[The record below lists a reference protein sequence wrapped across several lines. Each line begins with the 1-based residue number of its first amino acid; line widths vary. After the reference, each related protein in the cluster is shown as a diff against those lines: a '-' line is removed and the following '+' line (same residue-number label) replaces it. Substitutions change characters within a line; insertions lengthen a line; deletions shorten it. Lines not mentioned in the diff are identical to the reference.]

1 MNTVL
6 KIHARPVDQMAVI
19 AELAKIPEAE
29 FIFLAKDKAR
39 ELGITR
45 ADLSKLVDQSRKA
58 SAANDQFMT
67 PPEEQSL
74 ADELKAQ
81 LHHMRSE
88 NKAARTQG
96 RAEPFSAKAIDDI
109 KAQLEEAMKEE
120 ADKLSPELR
129 FTHHAQNLGLRQF
142 SSDEAARWTGTHWQA
157 VPPTEF
163 KGHALNWLEANA
175 PDKYKKSLTES
186 CTACAVW
193 RLPQLPEQST
203 RTIPFSNVYLDI
215 NEEDAWV
222 GFRYQAPEPQKG
234 MRYAVN
240 AALDMRHSDAMFY
253 MPPDLPQD
261 SMFHQFLNTSL
272 PDEGARNLLQEY
284 VGSTLLPDTR
294 YATACFFIGEGRN
307 GKGVMMRLVKA
318 LHRQTAAMLLDKLE
332 GFQLHGLVGA
342 SLALVD
348 EAPKA
353 GINEQM
359 LKSLIAGE
367 AVLIDRKNMQP
378 LTYMP
383 TAKWIVSANHVP
395 KFSDHSLGFWE
406 RWLFIPFDITIPHA
420 ERRMNL
426 ADEIIKHE
434 LHHVANWAL
443 QGLQRLLERG
453 RFPKADE
460 LPTKVRACIGRAKT
474 ESDVVRG
481 WTDDQGVQ
489 VVPSTE
495 GWMPKAKLY
504 SHFTQWCEEQG
515 RRAVAQPEFFKR
527 LERIFPRQI
536 QEEQRRSAGQTRIRW
551 VNLKLDMAEVAF

>member
-1 MNTVL
+1 MTAVTK
-6 KIHARPVDQMAVI
+6 KISSHQ
-19 AELAKIPEAE
+19 
-29 FIFLAKDKAR
+29 R
-39 ELGITR
+39 EY
-45 ADLSKLVDQSRKA
+45 
-58 SAANDQFMT
+58 AANDEAMT
-67 PPEEQSL
+67 PPEDDSP
-74 ADELKAQ
+74 ADKLKAE
-81 LHHMRSE
+81 LHHMYAE

-96 RAEPFSAKAIDDI
+96 RIEPFSKEAIEKI
-109 KAQLEEAMKEE
+109 KQVLKKEQGKEDEEV
-120 ADKLSPELR
+120 SPELQ
-129 FTHHAQNLGLRQF
+129 FIHHARSLGLRQF
-142 SSDEAARWTGTHWQA
+142 SSDEAARWTGTHWEA
-157 VPPTEF
+157 IVPAEF
-163 KGHALNWLEANA
+163 KGKAVSWLEANA
-175 PDKYKKSLTES
+175 PHKLKKSVVES
-186 CTACAVW
+186 CAVCTVW
-193 RLPQLPEQST
+193 SLPALPQQST

-215 NEEDAWV
+215 DESDAWI
-222 GFRYQAPEPQKG
+222 GFRYEKPEHTKG
-234 MRYAVN
+234 MRYSIN
-240 AALDMRHSDAMFY
+240 TALDMSHADDMFY
-253 MPPDLPQD
+253 TPPDLPKD
-261 SMFHQFLNTSL
+261 SLFHQFLTTSL

-294 YATACFFIGEGRN
+294 YATACFLIGEGRN

-348 EAPKA
+348 EAPKG

-406 RWLFIPFDITIPHA
+406 RWLFIPFDVTIPHG
-420 ERRMNL
+420 ERHMNL
-426 ADEIIKHE
+426 ADEIVQHE

-489 VVPSTE
+489 VLPTKE
-495 GWMPKAKLY
+495 RWLPKAKLY
-504 SHFTQWCEEQG
+504 QHFTQWCEEQG

-536 QEEQRRSAGQTRIRW
+536 QEEQRRSAGQTRTRW
-551 VNLKLDMAEVAF
+551 VNLALDSADVAF

>member
-1 MNTVL
+1 MTAIPKEKSN
-6 KIHARPVDQMAVI
+6 
-19 AELAKIPEAE
+19 AKFEH
-29 FIFLAKDKAR
+29 
-39 ELGITR
+39 
-45 ADLSKLVDQSRKA
+45 
-58 SAANDQFMT
+58 AANDEGMT
-67 PPEEQSL
+67 TPVDGSL
-74 ADELKAQ
+74 ADQLKAE
-81 LHHMRSE
+81 LHHMYAE

-96 RAEPFSAKAIDDI
+96 RDEPFSKATIEKI
-109 KAQLEEAMKEE
+109 KRALEQTKGSDEE
-120 ADKLSPELR
+120 ELSPELQ
-129 FTHHAQNLGLRQF
+129 FIHHAQSLGLRQF
-142 SSDEAARWTGTHWQA
+142 SNDEAARWTGTHWEA
-157 VPPTEF
+157 IVPTEF
-163 KGHALNWLEANA
+163 KGSAVEWLETNA
-175 PDKYKKSLTES
+175 PHKVKKSMVES
-186 CTACAVW
+186 CAACAVW
-193 RLPQLPEQST
+193 RLPALPHQST
-203 RTIPFSNVYLDI
+203 RTIPFANAYLAI

-222 GFRYQAPEPQKG
+222 GFRYQAPTQEMG
-234 MRYAVN
+234 MRYSIN
-240 AALDMRHSDAMFY
+240 TALDMSHADSMFY
-253 MPPDLPQD
+253 MPPDLPKD
-261 SMFHQFLNTSL
+261 SLFHQFLSTSL
-272 PDEGARNLLQEY
+272 PDVGARNLLQEY

-318 LHRQTAAMLLDKLE
+318 LHRQTTAMLLDKLE

-348 EAPKA
+348 EAPKG

-378 LTYMP
+378 MTYMP

-406 RWLFIPFDITIPHA
+406 RWLFVPFDITIPQG

-426 ADEIIKHE
+426 ADDIIQHE

-460 LPTKVRACIGRAKT
+460 LPAKVRACIGRAKT

-489 VVPSTE
+489 VLPAKE
-495 GWMPKAKLY
+495 GWIPKAKIY
-504 SHFTQWCEEQG
+504 QNFTQWCDEQG

-536 QEEQRRSAGQTRIRW
+536 QEEQRRSAGQLRIR
-551 VNLKLDMAEVAF
+551 